1 MDEIREVTHLNIED
15 KLKHFTTVTIENV
28 QNKCDQSLEEY
39 KAELDV
45 VFERHKG
52 EAIRLSAL
60 EEKTLR
66 DAIERKAS
74 KEYTMEQ
81 LHIRRSINGK
91 QNELKAKL
99 FADVEKQLEVYRQS
113 DEYKDYLVR
122 QIKKAVRFARGE
134 ELHIYI
140 DKGDEYMKTELEKRC
155 NVELSV
161 SEHTFKGGIRAELPN
176 RNILID
182 NTFETKLEEEKEKFL
197 IVV

>member
-1 MDEIREVTHLNIED
+1 MAIEEVTLLNIEE

-28 QNKCDQSLEEY
+28 QSKCDRSFEEY
-39 KAELDV
+39 KAELDGQL
-45 VFERHKG
+45 ERHKT
-52 EAIRLSAL
+52 EAARLSAL

-81 LHIRRSINGK
+81 LHIRRKINRK
-91 QNELKAKL
+91 QNELKEKL
-99 FADVEKQLEVYRQS
+99 FAEVEKRLGEYRATT
-113 DEYKDYLVR
+113 EYRDYLAH
-122 QIKKAVRFARGE
+122 QIERAVRFARGE

-140 DKGDEYMKTELEKRC
+140 DMEDGHMKEELEKRC
-155 NVELSV
+155 KVTLKV
-161 SEHTFKGGIRAELPN
+161 SEQAFKGGIRAELPK

-182 NTFETKLEEEKEKFL
+182 NTFETRIEEEKEKFL

>member
-1 MDEIREVTHLNIED
+1 MNIED

-28 QNKCDQSLEEY
+28 QNKCDKSLEEY
-39 KAELDV
+39 KTELDA
-45 VFERHKG
+45 VFERHKA

-81 LHIRRSINGK
+81 LHIRRKINRK
-91 QNELKAKL
+91 QTELKAKL
-99 FADVEKQLEVYRQS
+99 FEDVEKELKAYRQS
-113 DEYKDYLVR
+113 EAYKKYLIC
-122 QIKKAVRFARGE
+122 QIEKAVRFAKDE
-134 ELHIYI
+134 ELRIYI
-140 DKGDEYMKTELEKRC
+140 DVNDEYMKDELEKQC
-155 NVELSV
+155 GVKLLV
-161 SEHTFKGGIRAELPN
+161 SDSSFKGGIRAELPK

-182 NTFETKLEEEKEKFL
+182 NTFETRLEEEKEKFL